1 MAVNSAGSNTSDV
14 MGYKHFEVY
23 GLTSTLTLS
32 PSTVIGN
39 SASDVMGYTHN
50 ISSNSRFKIC
60 TTDIYI
66 IFTAYTNYY
75 IDGRLLQSANVL
87 IINCLQFLRH

>member
-23 GLTSTLTLS
+23 GLTSTLTPS

-39 SASDVMGYTHN
+39 SASDVMGY
-50 ISSNSRFKIC
+50 IGSRFVY
-60 TTDIYI
+60 TTDIHIYI
-66 IFTAYTNYY
+66 Y
-75 IDGRLLQSANVL
+75 IYIYNKHKLLY
-87 IINCLQFLRH
+87 RR